1 MVCLEAGLMDAS
13 VHLALPWPHRQE
25 GMNDVSLDGAQG
37 LVLDHHKDLFLLLQ
51 VDEVS
56 KPRFLGQPRQSR
68 GCHDGNM
75 MPGPLL
81 LSP

>member
-1 MVCLEAGLMDAS
+1 MVCLKVGPIDLS

-37 LVLDHHKDLFLLLQ
+37 LVLDHHKDLLLLLQ
-51 VDEVS
+51 VDEVP

-68 GCHDGNM
+68 DCHDGDV
-75 MPGPLL
+75 MPAPLT
-81 LSP
+81 